1 VIDTVS
7 AKCRL
12 LALCGR
18 SFVPEWKRMLHKARI
33 LVLRGPDI
41 FRYSQDLMAKKK
53 APMKSS
59 HRAKSAGEMAD
70 L

>member
-1 VIDTVS
+1 MIDTVS
-7 AKCRL
+7 AKCKF
-12 LALCGR
+12 LALCGM
-18 SFVPEWKRMLHKARI
+18 SFVPEWKRMLRKAKI
-33 LVLRGPDI
+33 LVLCGPDT

-59 HRAKSAGEMAD
+59 HSAISAGEMAD